1 MHELGA
7 LRASSGAQPAP
18 VPLAPP
24 EKRRSTLARWF
35 DNWMRSLGMAL
46 VLFLVIRTFLIEA
59 FQIPSGSMERT
70 LLAGD
75 FLFVNKAVYGAQ
87 IPGTNARLPGFESPR
102 RGDIIV
108 FAYPKNPELNYV
120 KRVIGAPGDR
130 VEMRLGEVRV
140 NGKALSEPY
149 IQRVDPGH
157 DVFDPEF
164 NWQKDYLLGGAG
176 AAGRPVWCGVVHAR
190 RGETAMQLNTA
201 KRASFDEGSLDQYL
215 REISQYPLI
224 TREEEVALAQ
234 RIKQSDPEALDK
246 LVRSNLRFVVSVAK
260 KYQNQGVSLS
270 DLINEGNLGL
280 IRAAHKFDE
289 TKGIKFISYAVWWIR
304 QAILQALAEQSRIV
318 RVPLNR
324 AGTLHRIGKRSASL
338 LQELG
343 REPTVEEIGQ
353 LLGIPRERV
362 RQIKEKALARLR
374 HVSRARALE
383 SFLF

>member
-7 LRASSGAQPAP
+7 LRPGSGAQPAP
-18 VPLAPP
+18 VPFAPP

-46 VLFLVIRTFLIEA
+46 VLFLIIRTFLIEA

-120 KRVIGAPGDR
+120 KRVIGVARDR

-140 NGKALSEPY
+140 NGTPLVEPY
-149 IQRVDPGH
+149 VQRVDPGH

-176 AAGRPVWCGVVHAR
+176 ALRAYRPTRGTWGPLLVPPGKFFVLGDNRDNSADSRYWGFVDANAVKGRPLVVYFTYDREAHDALPR
-190 RGETAMQLNTA
+190 LTDIRWHRL
-201 KRASFDEGSLDQYL
+201 GSV
-215 REISQYPLI
+215 I
-224 TREEEVALAQ
+224 
-234 RIKQSDPEALDK
+234 
-246 LVRSNLRFVVSVAK
+246 
-260 KYQNQGVSLS
+260 
-270 DLINEGNLGL
+270 
-280 IRAAHKFDE
+280 H
-289 TKGIKFISYAVWWIR
+289 
-304 QAILQALAEQSRIV
+304 
-318 RVPLNR
+318 
-324 AGTLHRIGKRSASL
+324 
-338 LQELG
+338 
-343 REPTVEEIGQ
+343 
-353 LLGIPRERV
+353 
-362 RQIKEKALARLR
+362 
-374 HVSRARALE
+374 
-383 SFLF
+383 